1 MCGIALIAVGA
12 VVLVRIED
20 LSEVFESIEFKWTP
34 IVLIVVGCVILII
47 SFFGCCGAVRES
59 TCMIMTYSSFLMVL
73 LLVKLAI
80 GVYVLVYSVDFQNEI
95 LKAYDRVWANAE
107 LNPDEKPMGT
117 LQQIVSYI

>member
-34 IVLIVVGCVILII
+34 IVLIVVGCVILVI